1 MDVKGKYS
9 RRKFVSTAMSASAIS
24 VLPGAPKLLSG
35 FAGALGGRQQN
46 SVPLTATPAWR
57 DQGILNLAK
66 SPYAKLHNVP
76 VRAVTIEAGFWS
88 SGRETNVTSS
98 IPSMGKLLEVNGR
111 MDNFRR
117 LTGRST
123 AAQRGPVYSDSDIYK
138 WIEAAGFA
146 LQSRAPPELRAGVDK
161 DIHEIVPAPQDDR
174 SLNA

>member
-24 VLPGAPKLLSG
+24 VLPGAPKLLNG

-88 SGRETNVTSS
+88 PRREPNATPS
-98 IPSMGKLLEVNGR
+98 IPPIGKLLQLQQR
-111 MDNFRR
+111 MQ
-117 LTGRST
+117 T
-123 AAQRGPVYSDSDIYK
+123 
-138 WIEAAGFA
+138 
-146 LQSRAPPELRAGVDK
+146 
-161 DIHEIVPAPQDDR
+161 
-174 SLNA
+174 